1 MLENTSDRILGRL
14 TDSSQRDASQTSAPA
29 PAASTW
35 GRHER
40 LYTALASAF
49 VVLLVLTNIVGAKLF
64 VSPLDGASA
73 LTTGIITY
81 PLTFL
86 VTDVVSEVYGKRRAD
101 FMVML
106 GFVMSALMLLILFLA
121 RTAPPSPHWVA
132 ASDPFYPTV
141 AGYQHAYNSV
151 FAVNGLLLFGSMLA
165 YAVAQFT
172 DNFLFHW
179 LKRLTRGKHLWLRNN
194 GSTLVSQL
202 LDTFIVNSI
211 LFYVGFGWD
220 FALGVTVM
228 WTIYLHKLLIAL
240 LDTPLVYLMVGLIR
254 RFSSEL
260 ALESAPQPEGA

>member
-1 MLENTSDRILGRL
+1 MLADTSDCILGRL
-14 TDSSQRDASQTSAPA
+14 TDSAHSDAA
-29 PAASTW
+29 W
-35 GRHER
+35 GRRER
-40 LYTALASAF
+40 VYTALASTF

-64 VSPLDGASA
+64 VSPLDGQSA

-101 FMVML
+101 FMVVL

-121 RTAPPSPHWVA
+121 RAAPPSPYWVA
-132 ASDPFYPTV
+132 AVDPFYPTV
-141 AGYQHAYNSV
+141 AGYQHAYDSV

-179 LKRLTRGKHLWLRNN
+179 LKRLTRGRHLWLRNN

-254 RFSSEL
+254 RLTGERPH
-260 ALESAPQPEGA
+260 AAAPQPEAA